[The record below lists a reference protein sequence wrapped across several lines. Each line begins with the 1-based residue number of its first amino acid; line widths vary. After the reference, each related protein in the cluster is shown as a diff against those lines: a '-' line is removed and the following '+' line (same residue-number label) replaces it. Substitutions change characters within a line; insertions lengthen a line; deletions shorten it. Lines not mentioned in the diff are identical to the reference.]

1 MKKLLFASILI
12 CLNVFAVDLS
22 ERRAAILQIIDQEMR
37 ELGQLSA
44 QVQSNNPNLLLRL
57 AELNLEKARLWRE
70 QENEKFLEVD
80 ASKRANLNK
89 SNFFKESN
97 RYFDDARR
105 VCLLLLK
112 KFPNYGRKNEIYY
125 ILAFDAK
132 ERNNN
137 KDAVK
142 YFQLANKNSK
152 ATTAIQARAQ
162 VGLAE
167 IYYNQKKYKEAIPLY
182 EKSLRLND
190 DKWWTKDALNLAW
203 CYYRQQNYSSA
214 INLMQNVY
222 AKSKQGKYIDMTSMV
237 LRDIGLFYADA
248 RRMEEGLQFYQKA
261 GLNATAQLI
270 KVGNYLVSKGNITS
284 ALSVFVAA
292 KNYEKETRLQ
302 ADIMLNE
309 LEAYDKFGKVNLHYA
324 VAKELSLMAQKNIL
338 NSDERE
344 RLIYHVDK
352 MAAVL
357 QKKISGNLYKN
368 VESTRNQLG
377 QFAINYFELS
387 IILNKVK
394 VHEKVFL
401 KGETSYA
408 MERFEQALDFYLAA
422 HDEAIKVNDKVVAK
436 NTLES
441 MLASLGEKKL
451 NQKEKYYLPVYSRY
465 LAFDNKSDRA
475 KSIFEKLFNVHMEKK
490 DVAQAEQV
498 LIRYTQSFP
507 DDFKIQEAMLAKI
520 MEQYRVTK
528 NNTQIKRLIN
538 DINSKKYLI
547 SKKYAASLKKLLTN
561 IQMEDVQ
568 QMLKRGDKAGALK
581 GYYAILASP
590 ESTDRARKNSAYN
603 LAILYYELGDIENSY
618 KWTSKALDMMSGE
631 EVIKFEDSFITISS
645 FLFERLQFQASS
657 DVSITTLKKECKL
670 GSKNKDL
677 MFKNAVFIQIAERKH
692 DKVEEYLNLTSSC
705 GISPKVEL
713 TSRLELAK
721 SYLDQKNFRALDT
734 HLAVLRKDEQMR
746 LRTIDLSEK
755 LRIEHLKVGNSNKA
769 QEIKSLN
776 LNAYNQALK
785 QKLKIP
791 VESLD
796 VIAQYL
802 VEDLLQQERRYREVV
817 VSFPENVFNQK
828 LKLKFQL
835 LDQVSAVAQKINQTA
850 SGSGIVESYSVLIRS
865 YQEIIQQIKSVDLSG
880 KSEDYK
886 KSFWDSMSKVINP
899 LSEKQNSLRSELAR
913 QIKTHSILSDSNL
926 DVINPVLT
934 QKIYPRFDVPATA
947 VMMDRAGRN

>member
-1 MKKLLFASILI
+1 
-12 CLNVFAVDLS
+12 
-22 ERRAAILQIIDQEMR
+22 
-37 ELGQLSA
+37 
-44 QVQSNNPNLLLRL
+44 
-57 AELNLEKARLWRE
+57 
-70 QENEKFLEVD
+70 
-80 ASKRANLNK
+80 
-89 SNFFKESN
+89 
-97 RYFDDARR
+97 
-105 VCLLLLK
+105 
-112 KFPNYGRKNEIYY
+112 
-125 ILAFDAK
+125 
-132 ERNNN
+132 
-137 KDAVK
+137 
-142 YFQLANKNSK
+142 
-152 ATTAIQARAQ
+152 
-162 VGLAE
+162 
-167 IYYNQKKYKEAIPLY
+167 
-182 EKSLRLND
+182 
-190 DKWWTKDALNLAW
+190 
-203 CYYRQQNYSSA
+203 
-214 INLMQNVY
+214 
-222 AKSKQGKYIDMTSMV
+222 
-237 LRDIGLFYADA
+237 
-248 RRMEEGLQFYQKA
+248 
-261 GLNATAQLI
+261 
-270 KVGNYLVSKGNITS
+270 
-284 ALSVFVAA
+284 
-292 KNYEKETRLQ
+292 
-302 ADIMLNE
+302 
-309 LEAYDKFGKVNLHYA
+309 
-324 VAKELSLMAQKNIL
+324 
-338 NSDERE
+338 
-344 RLIYHVDK
+344 
-352 MAAVL
+352 
-357 QKKISGNLYKN
+357 
-368 VESTRNQLG
+368 
-377 QFAINYFELS
+377 
-387 IILNKVK
+387 
-394 VHEKVFL
+394 
-401 KGETSYA
+401 
-408 MERFEQALDFYLAA
+408 
-422 HDEAIKVNDKVVAK
+422 
-436 NTLES
+436 
-441 MLASLGEKKL
+441 
-451 NQKEKYYLPVYSRY
+451 
-465 LAFDNKSDRA
+465 
-475 KSIFEKLFNVHMEKK
+475 
-490 DVAQAEQV
+490 
-498 LIRYTQSFP
+498 
-507 DDFKIQEAMLAKI
+507 
-520 MEQYRVTK
+520 
-528 NNTQIKRLIN
+528 
-538 DINSKKYLI
+538 
-547 SKKYAASLKKLLTN
+547 
-561 IQMEDVQ
+561 MEDVQ